1 MNFDLFGY
9 KESTGKAKKRK
20 DKKIGINL
28 LKTWRIW
35 TVRTVRTRRTQRWS
49 SNKIMERK
57 ENFILIINYYLN
69 N

>member
-9 KESTGKAKKRK
+9 KESTGKAKKKK

-35 TVRTVRTRRTQRWS
+35 TVRTQRWS
-49 SNKIMERK
+49 SNKIMKRK
-57 ENFILIINYYLN
+57 ENFMLIINYYLN

>member
-35 TVRTVRTRRTQRWS
+35 TVRTQRTQRWS
-49 SNKIMERK
+49 SNKIMKRK
-57 ENFILIINYYLN
+57 EKKI
-69 N
+69 

>member
-1 MNFDLFGY
+1 MDFDLFGY
-9 KESTGKAKKRK
+9 KESTGKAKKKK

-35 TVRTVRTRRTQRWS
+35 TVRTQRWS
-49 SNKIMERK
+49 SNKIMKRK

>member
-9 KESTGKAKKRK
+9 KESTGKAKKKK

-28 LKTWRIW
+28 LKTWKIW
-35 TVRTVRTRRTQRWS
+35 TVRTWRTQRWS
-49 SNKIMERK
+49 SNKIMKIK

>member
-9 KESTGKAKKRK
+9 KESTGNAKKRK

-35 TVRTVRTRRTQRWS
+35 IVRTQRTQRWS
-49 SNKIMERK
+49 SNKIMKRK

>member
-9 KESTGKAKKRK
+9 KESTGKAKKKK

-35 TVRTVRTRRTQRWS
+35 TVRTQRWS
-49 SNKIMERK
+49 SNKIMKRK